1 MRTKKIEPATARG
14 RLPPKRPKLRQQTGE
29 FEREYGLQQ
38 SVAAAPDRLAR
49 GKPVQPLGSR
59 VPEFDRATQTPSE
72 HWLVG
77 QHNQASQTFRIAEV
91 ALGSA
96 GWRSILKSTSR
107 CTAGVLATMKVGAR
121 TQPVSEIRSVPA
133 HPAPW
138 RTAG

>member
-1 MRTKKIEPATARG
+1 VTLA
-14 RLPPKRPKLRQQTGE
+14 LKLRQQIGE
-29 FEREYGLQQ
+29 VEREHGLQQ

-77 QHNQASQTFRIAEV
+77 QHDQASKTFRTCGSRAWLGGLAFHLRV
-91 ALGSA
+91 GFALH
-96 GWRSILKSTSR
+96 WREYWPRRKSEHAPNLLTLINR
-107 CTAGVLATMKVGAR
+107 A
-121 TQPVSEIRSVPA
+121 IRSVPTHA
-133 HPAPW
+133 APW